1 MSLFDTP
8 GTITM
13 LEKGMDAAVL
23 RNRVVANN
31 IANADTPGFKR
42 SDVIF
47 ESELRRALE
56 SERAAKS
63 DPVQLRVSDRR
74 HIQIPLYR
82 EWRDVQPKIFTD
94 YNSSMRND
102 GNNVDIEQEVANRNR
117 TQLHY
122 TFLAD
127 QVASKFRSLKS
138 FARLA

>member
-1 MSLFDTP
+1 MSLFETP
-8 GTITM
+8 STINM
-13 LEKGMDAAVL
+13 LQKGLDAAVL

-47 ESELRRALE
+47 ESELRRALD

-63 DPVQLRVSDRR
+63 DPVQLRTSDRR
-74 HIQIPLYR
+74 HFQIPLYR

-102 GNNVDIEQEVANRNR
+102 GNNVDIEQEVSNRNR

-122 TFLAD
+122 VFLTD
-127 QVASKFRSLKS
+127 RVSSSFRSLKEYT
-138 FARLA
+138 RLA